1 MENVGRVRNIT
12 DLAHLAGVSPG
23 TVSRALADSHLIAQ
37 KTRDR
42 IQAIA
47 REHDFRPNAL
57 ARNLRTRRTGA
68 IAVVI
73 PLTQNGKPQPR
84 DSECLSLLA
93 PISAALCARN
103 YDLLLL
109 TADEV
114 DARWL
119 TRMADSGRC
128 DGMLILG
135 YPELPRALDDDA
147 VQHPVVTMSDLQAGK
162 GAQDDGEYLVTLLL
176 RQITNSVPHMH
187 QHVSDQPQGSVS

>member
-1 MENVGRVRNIT
+1 MQNGARVRNIT

-47 REHDFRPNAL
+47 REHEFRPNAL
-57 ARNLRTRRTGA
+57 ARNLRTKRTGA

-73 PLTQNGKPQPR
+73 PLTQHGKPQPR

-93 PISAALCARN
+93 PISAALCARD

-109 TADEV
+109 TADEM
-114 DARWL
+114 DPRWL
-119 TRMADSGRC
+119 IRMAEAGRC
-128 DGMLILG
+128 DGILILG
-135 YPELPRALDDDA
+135 YPELHGALEDEG
-147 VQHPVVTMSDLQAGK
+147 VQHPVVALSDLQNGK
-162 GAQDDGEYLVTLLL
+162 GPQDDGAFLVNLLF
-176 RQITNSVPHMH
+176 RQIAGPARQTERQMSHRA
-187 QHVSDQPQGSVS
+187 

>member
-1 MENVGRVRNIT
+1 MENVARVRNIT

-57 ARNLRTRRTGA
+57 ARNLRTKRTGG

-73 PLTQNGKPQPR
+73 PLTQKGKPKPG

-93 PISAALCARN
+93 PISAALCTRD

-109 TADEV
+109 TADEM
-114 DARWL
+114 DSRWL
-119 TRMADSGRC
+119 IRIAEAGRC
-128 DGMLILG
+128 DGILILG
-135 YPELPRALDDDA
+135 YPDLHGALECGA
-147 VQHPVVTMSDLQAGK
+147 VRHPVVTMSDLQPGK
-162 GAQDDGEYLVTLLL
+162 GAQDEGAYLVNLLL
-176 RQITNSVPHMH
+176 CQITNSLPLM
-187 QHVSDQPQGSVS
+187 QQPVFRQAQSNV

>member
-1 MENVGRVRNIT
+1 MQNGGRVRNIT

-47 REHDFRPNAL
+47 REHEFRPNAL

-73 PLTQNGKPQPR
+73 PLTQHGKPQPR

-93 PISAALCARN
+93 PISAALCARD

-109 TADEV
+109 TADEM
-114 DARWL
+114 DPRWL
-119 TRMADSGRC
+119 IRMAESGRC
-128 DGMLILG
+128 DGILILG
-135 YPELPRALDDDA
+135 HPEVHGALEDDA
-147 VQHPVVTMSDLQAGK
+147 VQHPVVTMSDLQPGK
-162 GAQDDGEYLVTLLL
+162 GAQDDGVYLVNLLL
-176 RQITNSVPHMH
+176 RQITNSVPHMQRHVTH
-187 QHVSDQPQGSVS
+187 QA

>member
-1 MENVGRVRNIT
+1 MQNGARVRNIT

-47 REHDFRPNAL
+47 REHEFRPNAL

-73 PLTQNGKPQPR
+73 PLTQHGKPQPR
-84 DSECLSLLA
+84 DSECLALLA
-93 PISAALCARN
+93 PISAALCDRD

-109 TADEV
+109 TADEM
-114 DARWL
+114 DPRWL
-119 TRMADSGRC
+119 IRMAESGRC
-128 DGMLILG
+128 DGILILG
-135 YPELPRALDDDA
+135 HPELHGALEGEGI
-147 VQHPVVTMSDLQAGK
+147 QHPVVAMSDLQPGK
-162 GAQDDGEYLVTLLL
+162 GPQDDGTFLVNLLFRKIAAPAREVE
-176 RQITNSVPHMH
+176 RQTSHRA
-187 QHVSDQPQGSVS
+187 